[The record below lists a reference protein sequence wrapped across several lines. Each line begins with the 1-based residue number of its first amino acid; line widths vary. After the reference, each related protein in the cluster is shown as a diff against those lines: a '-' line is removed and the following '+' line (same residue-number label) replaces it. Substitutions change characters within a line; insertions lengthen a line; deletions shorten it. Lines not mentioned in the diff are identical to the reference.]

1 MEGAYVEK
9 FGVPNEYI
17 TIVVYMNT
25 DTMARGELCEAK
37 WHDQDKGVHISL
49 LD

>member
-1 MEGAYVEK
+1 
-9 FGVPNEYI
+9 
-17 TIVVYMNT
+17 MNT
-25 DTMARGELCEAK
+25 DRSTIARGELCEAK